1 MGLVAVY
8 LLGHYAV
15 SIERVQCVGS
25 WTALVEMLYVAGEG
39 WSGEMMEGF
48 SCAVAK

>member
-1 MGLVAVY
+1 MCRQLD
-8 LLGHYAV
+8 
-15 SIERVQCVGS
+15 C
-25 WTALVEMLYVAGEG
+25 TCALAEMLYVAGEG